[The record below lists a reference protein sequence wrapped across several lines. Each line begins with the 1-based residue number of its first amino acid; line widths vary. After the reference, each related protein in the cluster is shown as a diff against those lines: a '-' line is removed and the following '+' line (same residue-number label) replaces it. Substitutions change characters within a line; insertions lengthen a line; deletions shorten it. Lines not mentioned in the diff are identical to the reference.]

1 MTFGLSVAFMAEE
14 RKSVMIS
21 GRLPAALVDRV
32 DYVARNI
39 DSDTVKNRSTAL
51 RAALE
56 AWLPGC
62 EDRLRELG
70 VLGAAKAR
78 K

>member
-1 MTFGLSVAFMAEE
+1 MAINTI
-14 RKSVMIS
+14 MIS
-21 GRLPAALVDRV
+21 GRLPKALVERL
-32 DYVARNI
+32 DYVTRNI
-39 DSDTVKNRSTAL
+39 DSDTIKNRSAAL
-51 RAALE
+51 REALE

-70 VLGAAKAR
+70 VMAPKAR

>member
-1 MTFGLSVAFMAEE
+1 MGTE
-14 RKSVMIS
+14 RKTVMIS

-32 DYVARNI
+32 DYVTRNI
-39 DSDTVKNRSTAL
+39 DSETIKNRSAAL
-51 RAALE
+51 REALE

-70 VLGAAKAR
+70 VLAPTRAR

>member
-1 MTFGLSVAFMAEE
+1 
-14 RKSVMIS
+14 MIS

-32 DYVARNI
+32 DYVTRNI
-39 DSDTVKNRSTAL
+39 DSETIKNRSAAL
-51 RAALE
+51 REALE

-70 VLGAAKAR
+70 VLAPTRAR

>member
-1 MTFGLSVAFMAEE
+1 MGTE
-14 RKSVMIS
+14 RKTVMVS
-21 GRLPAALVDRV
+21 GRLPAALVERV
-32 DYVARNI
+32 DYVTRNI
-39 DSDTVKNRSTAL
+39 DSETIKNRSAAL
-51 RAALE
+51 REALE

-70 VLGAAKAR
+70 ILATKVR

>member
-1 MTFGLSVAFMAEE
+1 MSTE
-14 RKSVMIS
+14 RKTVMVS

-32 DYVARNI
+32 DYVTRNI
-39 DSDTVKNRSTAL
+39 DSETIKNRSAAL
-51 RAALE
+51 REALE

-70 VLGAAKAR
+70 ILGAKVR

>member
-1 MTFGLSVAFMAEE
+1 MDDE
-14 RKSVMIS
+14 RKSTMIS
-21 GRLPAALVDRV
+21 ARLPTALVERL

-39 DSDTVKNRSTAL
+39 DGEAVKNRSTGL

-56 AWLPGC
+56 SWLPGC

-70 VLGAAKAR
+70 VLAKKAR
-78 K
+78 

>member
-1 MTFGLSVAFMAEE
+1 MDDE
-14 RKSVMIS
+14 RKSTMIS
-21 GRLPAALVDRV
+21 ARLPTGLVERL
-32 DYVARNI
+32 DYVTRNI
-39 DSDTVKNRSTAL
+39 DSETVKNRSTAL
-51 RAALE
+51 RAALD

-70 VLGAAKAR
+70 VMAKVR

>member
-1 MTFGLSVAFMAEE
+1 MGTE
-14 RKSVMIS
+14 RKTIMIS

-32 DYVARNI
+32 DYVTRNI
-39 DSDTVKNRSTAL
+39 DSETIKNRSAAL
-51 RAALE
+51 REALE

-70 VLGAAKAR
+70 ILTAKAVR